1 MFREE
6 SPNWWLFS
14 LPTDQNIR
22 LYDTTHGQFK
32 EFRNIVAR
40 DVGWSIIDTDFR
52 FEMKCF
58 FPFMYLHKN
67 RIKFKI
73 TCNSTSLI
81 YPALSWFLLFSKDLR
96 VWTSVECLLLIYLFL
111 LLALI
116 SNTSYILAGLT
127 TVSWR
132 IVWYQNTMII
142 KLPLDGTNHCYI
154 MEKNQSLKLKF
165 VVIKWWLWGT
175 ESKDKLNRYWLCPH
189 VELFDVLQLP
199 LLSAQSSSN

>member
-1 MFREE
+1 M
-6 SPNWWLFS
+6 
-14 LPTDQNIR
+14 
-22 LYDTTHGQFK
+22 
-32 EFRNIVAR
+32 AR

-58 FPFMYLHKN
+58 FPFIHLHKN
-67 RIKFKI
+67 WIKFKI
-73 TCNSTSLI
+73 TCYSASLI

-132 IVWYQNTMII
+132 IVWYQNTMIT
-142 KLPLDGTNHCYI
+142 KLPLMEQIIATLWKRIIEVKICCYK
-154 MEKNQSLKLKF
+154 MM
-165 VVIKWWLWGT
+165 VM
-175 ESKDKLNRYWLCPH
+175 RYWVQGQIEQVLAVSPCWI
-189 VELFDVLQLP
+189 VWCVTVATIICTILFQLKQTKVMNFS
-199 LLSAQSSSN
+199 LIITI

>member
-1 MFREE
+1 MLGHKEFIPFNCNYYNDSNITALSIFLGFSQIFLDFNQPISSQDLFREE
-6 SPNWWLFS
+6 SPNWLLFS

-58 FPFMYLHKN
+58 FPFIHLHKN

-96 VWTSVECLLLIYLFL
+96 V
-111 LLALI
+111 
-116 SNTSYILAGLT
+116 
-127 TVSWR
+127 
-132 IVWYQNTMII
+132 
-142 KLPLDGTNHCYI
+142 
-154 MEKNQSLKLKF
+154 
-165 VVIKWWLWGT
+165 
-175 ESKDKLNRYWLCPH
+175 
-189 VELFDVLQLP
+189 
-199 LLSAQSSSN
+199 